1 MKFLTMHMKTN
12 KKELTF
18 TYIYIKEEKF
28 GHSAKF
34 IVVEEENLTM
44 FQWVHKDKKI
54 LIIKLGIRL
63 FNCLERI
70 GVDTHIKSL
79 FMLKR
84 NTIIMTT
91 RPYLKK

>member
-1 MKFLTMHMKTN
+1 
-12 KKELTF
+12 
-18 TYIYIKEEKF
+18 
-28 GHSAKF
+28 
-34 IVVEEENLTM
+34 M
-44 FQWVHKDKKI
+44 FQWVYKDKKI

-70 GVDTHIKSL
+70 GIDTHIKSL